1 MILDEFSQINFD
13 SRLKREGPMVLI
25 LFVKFSICKAI
36 K

>member
-13 SRLKREGPMVLI
+13 SRLKREGTMVLI